1 MSKYHRIYA
10 EVDLDAIRHNISS
23 IKNNIPSSV
32 RLMPVIKADGYGHGA
47 VEVARAVD
55 DLSDMFGVAT
65 IEEAL
70 ELRGVG
76 IKKPILILG
85 TLSANHFEEAV
96 LNDISVNVY
105 TEAMAASLSKA
116 ALKLKKE
123 ARIHIAVDTG
133 MNRIGISC
141 NDEGLELAHRIS
153 SYDGL
158 YTEGIFS
165 HFATADE
172 EDKKVAFNQRKK
184 FDMFCKKLLQKGVKP
199 EYIHI
204 CNSAASCDMSD
215 NCYSII
221 RPGII
226 IYGLYP
232 SDEVSKRFNLK
243 PALELKSHVS
253 YIKNVDAGEGISYGH
268 TFVTSSKRIIA
279 TIPVGYA
286 DGYPRALS
294 NKGRVIIKGKYAP
307 IVGRVCMDQFMV
319 DITDI
324 DGVCIEDTVTLIG
337 KDADAEIT
345 ADEIASLCNTINY
358 EIICGIGKRVPR
370 VYKEHENL

>member
-1 MSKYHRIYA
+1 
-10 EVDLDAIRHNISS
+10 
-23 IKNNIPSSV
+23 
-32 RLMPVIKADGYGHGA
+32 
-47 VEVARAVD
+47 
-55 DLSDMFGVAT
+55 
-65 IEEAL
+65 
-70 ELRGVG
+70 
-76 IKKPILILG
+76 
-85 TLSANHFEEAV
+85 
-96 LNDISVNVY
+96 
-105 TEAMAASLSKA
+105 
-116 ALKLKKE
+116 
-123 ARIHIAVDTG
+123 
-133 MNRIGISC
+133 
-141 NDEGLELAHRIS
+141 
-153 SYDGL
+153 
-158 YTEGIFS
+158 
-165 HFATADE
+165 
-172 EDKKVAFNQRKK
+172 
-184 FDMFCKKLLQKGVKP
+184 MFCKKLLEKGVKP